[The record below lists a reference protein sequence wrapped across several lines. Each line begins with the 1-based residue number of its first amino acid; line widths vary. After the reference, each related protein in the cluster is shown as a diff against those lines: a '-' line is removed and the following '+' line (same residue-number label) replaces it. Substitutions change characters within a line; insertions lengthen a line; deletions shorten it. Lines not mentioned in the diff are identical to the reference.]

1 MEFFQKFLK
10 QNSNR
15 LMPRKIFASGSAES
29 DVLSW
34 AEEILKKDGCE
45 IYPVFTKKITETTI
59 ASYSYSSGFLLH
71 NDDVCSLLFIDYYSS
86 KIIVNLKARTRE
98 WRGWVTK

>member
-1 MEFFQKFLK
+1 
-10 QNSNR
+10 
-15 LMPRKIFASGSAES
+15 MPRKIFASGSAES

-98 WRGWVTK
+98 WIGWVTK